1 MARNNFLTDPVDCTT
16 PTLPA
21 LPADY
26 DCEAVPGL
34 SQLGYLVI
42 AQCAAGDPFEIVSPA
57 TTPTLVSG
65 GIDNDDTSKARVLVG
80 TGAIDEHEPVIYEG
94 SFLRDKVVE
103 RNFTG
108 TFNVPIGTARGTGSM
123 YEFLRNLQSL
133 GSAEPEDVRI
143 WYVDLSGALYGPVLD
158 SAATTY
164 GGIRLRSINV
174 QMPNGSARDD
184 RKVAVIS
191 FAWRADVDPPS
202 YVSPLTESAA
212 CIPA

>member
-1 MARNNFLTDPVDCTT
+1 MASNNFLTDPVDCTT

-26 DCEAVPGL
+26 DCEPVPGL

-42 AQCAAGDPFEIVSPA
+42 AQCAAPDPFELSTGVA
-57 TTPTLVSG
+57 TLVSG
-65 GIDNDDTSKARVLVG
+65 GIDNDNTAKARVLVG

-94 SFLRDKVVE
+94 AFLRDKVVE
-103 RNFTG
+103 RNYTG
-108 TFNVPIGTARGTGSM
+108 TFNVPVGTARGAGST

-133 GSAEPEDVRI
+133 GSAAPEDVRV
-143 WYVDLSGALYGPVLD
+143 WYVDLSGALYGPVVASD
-158 SAATTY
+158 ATTY
-164 GGIRLRSINV
+164 GGIRLKSINV

-212 CIPA
+212 CVPA